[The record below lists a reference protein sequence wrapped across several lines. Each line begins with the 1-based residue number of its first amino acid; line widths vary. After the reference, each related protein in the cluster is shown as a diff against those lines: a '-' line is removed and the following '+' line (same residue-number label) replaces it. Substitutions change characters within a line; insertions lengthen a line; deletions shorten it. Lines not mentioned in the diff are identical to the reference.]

1 MKRKLR
7 ANLYNPT
14 DSSIAFLLGLIVP
27 QVLILFAVFL
37 ACTITGAPMVST
49 ETQKGFMDLY
59 PTAYSIM
66 CALVPQLG
74 FLITFF
80 IVSERRKVN
89 YAKAN
94 QFNFKI
100 NILVLIVVL
109 AIGAV
114 ALVGFN
120 PLVSMFDAFAEK
132 LGYVSSVSNIDV
144 STTGKFIGTIFYI
157 ALLPAICEELIFRG
171 IITNGVKKYGI
182 VVAVVVSSVLFAL
195 MHQNLQQLIYQ
206 LFLGAVM
213 AYIAL
218 KTGSIIYTMVLH
230 FLNNFIILLAAHLN
244 WGKEPPKIDYTNAWN
259 VIYPILMVIASVAII
274 VGLLAL
280 MNFIIKKF
288 EARKLKKQQLKQINV
303 EAEELQQ
310 DTQAGDIKQESLGTK
325 QKALGIKQDKVEL
338 KQENIDISK
347 ENIVEELDIKRN
359 AESKT
364 IASDVQNSNKK
375 ESVKNLFKNAI
386 FVTAIVTGVVYWI
399 FSVVS
404 GFISK

>member
-1 MKRKLR
+1 MEKKLR
-7 ANLYNPT
+7 TNLYNQT

-27 QVLILFAVFL
+27 QVLILLAVFL

-89 YAKAN
+89 YVKAN

-100 NILVLIVVL
+100 NILVLVVVL
-109 AIGAV
+109 VIGAV

-303 EAEELQQ
+303 EADELQKNAQTHLKQQ
-310 DTQAGDIKQESLGTK
+310 DLELKQRE
-325 QKALGIKQDKVEL
+325 LGIKQDKVEL

-364 IASDVQNSNKK
+364 IASDVRNSNKK